1 LDANPETSNL
11 PVARRRLT
19 AAERRA
25 SIFDAACH
33 VFAERGYESARL
45 GEIAA
50 AAGVSKAL
58 IYEHFP
64 GKRELYAE
72 ILRRGTEEALE
83 RVARAVGPGRGG
95 AELLEPALGAFLD
108 FVAERPDI
116 WRVITQEVTDPAI
129 AALDETMH
137 RKAVGAIVELVA
149 ADPAV
154 RERRLERAQIEQV
167 AEMINGACIAL
178 VGWWMA
184 NPSVGRDEIAANMMS
199 FLWLGLERTRR
210 GERYGGVSSAPGRTT
225 T

>member
-1 LDANPETSNL
+1 LEANAETSTTAG
-11 PVARRRLT
+11 ARRRLT
-19 AAERRA
+19 AGERRE
-25 SIFDAACH
+25 SIFDAACG

-72 ILRRGTEEALE
+72 ILRRGTDEALE

-95 AELLEPALGAFLD
+95 AELLEPALCAFLD

-116 WRVITQEVTDPAI
+116 WRVITQDVTDPAI
-129 AALDETMH
+129 VALDQSMH
-137 RKAVGAIVELVA
+137 TKAVAAIGELIA

-154 RERRLERAQIEQV
+154 QERELERSQIEQF

-178 VGWWMA
+178 VSWWLK
-184 NPSVGRDEIAANMMS
+184 NPSVGRDQLASNMMG

-210 GERYGGVSSAPGRTT
+210 GERYGGPRDTAA
-225 T
+225 

>member
-1 LDANPETSNL
+1 LEANAETPAAPS
-11 PVARRRLT
+11 ARRRLS
-19 AAERRA
+19 AGERRA
-25 SIFDAACH
+25 SIFDAACG
-33 VFAERGYESARL
+33 VFADRGYESARL
-45 GEIAA
+45 SEIAA

-116 WRVITQEVTDPAI
+116 WRVITQDVTDPAI
-129 AALDETMH
+129 VALDESMH
-137 RKAVGAIVELVA
+137 RKVVGAIADLVA

-154 RERRLERAQIEQV
+154 REQELDRSQVEQV

-178 VGWWMA
+178 VSWWME
-184 NPSVGRDEIAANMMS
+184 NPSVGRDQVAANMMS

-210 GERYGGVSSAPGRTT
+210 GERYGGSSATE
-225 T
+225 